1 MTSSSSEISL
11 VFGSDHGG
19 FDAKKQLMVQAR
31 DAGFQVL
38 DVGNEL
44 LDPDDD
50 YPKFAAAVGR
60 AVGSQ
65 ESANMIGVLLCR
77 SGVGVAIAAN
87 KCRGVRAATVTNAW
101 QAEHA
106 RSHDHANV
114 ICLGA
119 DDIKDVPTMWSLLQ
133 KFVETSWS
141 GEPRHERR
149 VAMIQALENSL

>member
-1 MTSSSSEISL
+1 MHTSPSELSL

-19 FDAKKQLMVQAR
+19 FAAKQELIRQAR
-31 DAGFQVL
+31 ESGYQVL
-38 DVGNEL
+38 DVGNDV

-60 AVGSQ
+60 AVGNQ
-65 ESANMIGVLLCR
+65 ESGTMIGVLLCR

-87 KCRGVRAATVTNAW
+87 KCRGVRAATVTNEW

-119 DDIKDVPTMWSLLQ
+119 DDIKDVSTMWTLVST
-133 KFVETSWS
+133 FARTSWS
-141 GEPRHERR
+141 SEERHQRR
-149 VAMIQALENSL
+149 VAMIQELENSL